1 MKKMILRLRE
11 AINLKKKKKKGLY
24 HRELKGQYER
34 VWEKSLMPEYRY
46 RAEDEHYLS
55 PLI

>member
-11 AINLKKKKKKGLY
+11 AINLKKGLY

>member
-11 AINLKKKKKKGLY
+11 AINLKKKGLY

>member
-1 MKKMILRLRE
+1 MILRLRE
-11 AINLKKKKKKGLY
+11 AINLKKKKGLC